1 LISLLFLQVAFSSS
15 SSSASFLLEY
25 ITCGLNVSYLNTQ
38 QRRGKKKDNM
48 NENEEFTHVQ
58 RRLCAVIAKSEWTSS
73 RMRMQKSGEELRES
87 RAKSHRTA
95 NQFLQ
100 NLLEKRTDSD
110 LIDDNGAV
118 DRYHK
123 FLKYKSA
130 FNDDQNSTLDEFDR
144 RLRALNTNRRNQTTK
159 VNHSNFNTINE
170 KKQHQHVKHDLQP
183 TIDKKDQVCK

>member
-1 LISLLFLQVAFSSS
+1 
-15 SSSASFLLEY
+15 
-25 ITCGLNVSYLNTQ
+25 
-38 QRRGKKKDNM
+38 M

-100 NLLEKRTDSD
+100 NLLEKRSDSD

-123 FLKYKSA
+123 FIKYKSA
-130 FNDDQNSTLDEFDR
+130 LNDDTNSSLDEFDR
-144 RLRALNTNRRNQTTK
+144 RLRALNNHRKNQTIK
-159 VNHSNFNTINE
+159 LNE
-170 KKQHQHVKHDLQP
+170 KKENQQIKNGLQQ
-183 TIDKKDQVCK
+183 TIEIQNDKKDILYNEQRVCK

>member
-1 LISLLFLQVAFSSS
+1 
-15 SSSASFLLEY
+15 
-25 ITCGLNVSYLNTQ
+25 
-38 QRRGKKKDNM
+38 M
-48 NENEEFTHVQ
+48 NENDDFSHVQ

-100 NLLEKRTDSD
+100 NLLEKRSDSD

-123 FLKYKSA
+123 FIKYKSA
-130 FNDDQNSTLDEFDR
+130 LNDDTNSSLDEFDR
-144 RLRALNTNRRNQTTK
+144 RLRALNNHRKNQTIK
-159 VNHSNFNTINE
+159 LNE
-170 KKQHQHVKHDLQP
+170 KKENQQIKNGLQQ
-183 TIDKKDQVCK
+183 TIEIQNDKKDILYNEQRVCK

>member
-1 LISLLFLQVAFSSS
+1 
-15 SSSASFLLEY
+15 
-25 ITCGLNVSYLNTQ
+25 
-38 QRRGKKKDNM
+38 M

-87 RAKSHRTA
+87 RAKSNRTA

-100 NLLEKRTDSD
+100 DLLGKRTDSD

-123 FLKYKSA
+123 FLKYKSSL
-130 FNDDQNSTLDEFDR
+130 NDDSNSTLDEFDR
-144 RLRALNTNRRNQTTK
+144 RLRSLNDNRHTQTNK
-159 VNHSNFNTINE
+159 VNNHSNLNIIKE
-170 KKQHQHVKHDLQP
+170 KKQQQQVINDLQP
-183 TIDKKDQVCK
+183 TIEIHNDKKDQVCK